1 MFCGRLPHMSALGN
15 RIRLE
20 REARNWS
27 QQDLADKSGTSQS
40 TIAGLES
47 GRAAATTKIIHI
59 ARALRVNPQW
69 LETGTGNKEPS
80 SPSGSYVSADTVEE
94 LAEQLVAKGSD
105 DITELWRAILAIK
118 DANREK

>member
-69 LETGTGNKEPS
+69 LETGTGSKEPTT
-80 SPSGSYVSADTVEE
+80 PSGTYISADSVEE
-94 LAEQLVAKGSD
+94 LAELLVAKGND
-105 DITELWRAILAIK
+105 DIAALWRAILAVK
-118 DANREK
+118 DADREK